1 MRLQLTRRAD
11 YAIRTV
17 MCLGREGRERR
28 LPVSVIA
35 ARMEVP
41 RRFLPQIMQ
50 DLVAAGLVQASIG
63 RGGGYRLARGPGRI
77 SLLEVIEAVEGNARR
92 RTCVLSSGAC
102 DPSGPCDV
110 HHLFAQAQDALL
122 ERLAGAT
129 VLDALGPHAPSA
141 RSVAHPAVTGPAEP
155 TSAREGS
162 PG

>member
-17 MCLGREGRERR
+17 MCLGHEERERR

-35 ARMEVP
+35 QRMEVP

-50 DLVAAGLVQASIG
+50 DLVAAGLVEASIG
-63 RGGGYRLARGPGRI
+63 RAGGYRLAREPERI
-77 SLLEVIEAVEGNARR
+77 SLLEVIEAVEGDARR

-102 DPSGPCDV
+102 DPAGPCDV

-122 ERLAGAT
+122 ERLARAT
-129 VLDALGPHAPSA
+129 VLDALEPHVSGTAAA
-141 RSVAHPAVTGPAEP
+141 RSPGAVAAEP
-155 TSAREGS
+155 PGAGKGS